1 MGFVDFM
8 YYKKYNYFSYIRRCE
23 TLAKMGRP
31 NADNPRSNVLA
42 IRFTEAELEELK
54 DRAAKYNL
62 TIAETVRKDLK
73 LKKQKKS

>member
-1 MGFVDFM
+1 M
-8 YYKKYNYFSYIRRCE
+8 
-23 TLAKMGRP
+23 AKMGRP

-42 IRFTEAELEELK
+42 IRFTESELEELK
-54 DRAAKYNL
+54 ERAAKYNL